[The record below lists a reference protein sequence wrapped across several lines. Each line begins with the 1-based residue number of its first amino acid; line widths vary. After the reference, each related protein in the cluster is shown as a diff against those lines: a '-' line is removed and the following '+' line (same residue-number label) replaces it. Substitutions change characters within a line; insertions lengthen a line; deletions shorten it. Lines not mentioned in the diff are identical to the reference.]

1 MKKDPKDN
9 KLSLSVEDIGS
20 EIEDAKVTC
29 IKVFCPRKA
38 NNFVSFLCD
47 GRFTVCYR
55 RIFRD
60 NPLPHWAD
68 DSAAAVGS
76 P

>member
-1 MKKDPKDN
+1 MKKEPKDDK
-9 KLSLSVEDIGS
+9 KLTLTVGDIGS

-47 GRFTVCYR
+47 GRFTVAGRSSYR
-55 RIFRD
+55 VEQQTSGQLKEDKGR
-60 NPLPHWAD
+60 
-68 DSAAAVGS
+68 
-76 P
+76 

>member
-1 MKKDPKDN
+1 MKKDSKDDK
-9 KLSLSVEDIGS
+9 KLTLTVEDIGS

-47 GRFTVCYR
+47 GRFTVIRFLCCANGAP
-55 RIFRD
+55 D
-60 NPLPHWAD
+60 P
-68 DSAAAVGS
+68 
-76 P
+76 